1 MSEISNTI
9 KSGVNQFKD
18 SLSNSKSFKKFKKRA
33 TKFGET
39 GQFNVKDFK
48 NLGEPLMK
56 DFKKHG
62 KGALLNTLKNLSTHL
77 EGNRTKYKGVG
88 LSGSGNK
95 KDMSKGPNEKAPI
108 DYRWIQ
114 AKGNTKKEVLS
125 SSYNHYNWRD
135 SFIPTEIESFD
146 IIKPEP
152 LTVDEGAGKIAG
164 KIASKIIK
172 SPSVKKFVGNLSK
185 KSPVK
190 VLGRSGTPKRAAYN
204 PNLTLK
210 PHEAPGAARGIV
222 TKSQGATMKG
232 GVKST
237 TWKSHSSMNRG
248 SQGNAVKVYQQPTY
262 AKPNK
267 YPGDKTG
274 AYARELARQDNT
286 ARIGVRSKIGKD
298 GTTVDPYWPGTNTVG
313 GKTKLKPAR
322 GLEDKTLE
330 FLKKF
335 KESYS
340 WRNELGFD
348 EGVAGAVLK
357 VPGVKK
363 TIAKVGGAVLA
374 AKGGE
379 KILKDL
385 LGTPGK
391 PKSTDWDKNP
401 KDKIDQELNVRQ
413 GQAKDAAKN
422 KDFDTDM
429 KSYRKGKDNI
439 SDEDKIQRLKDAAKK
454 HRKYK
459 PKFNPRQN
467 MTDKQVERMRKAG
480 LL

>member
-95 KDMSKGPNEKAPI
+95 KDMSKGPNEKAAV

-114 AKGNTKKEVLS
+114 AKGNTKKEVIS
-125 SSYNHYNWRD
+125 ASYNHYNWRD
-135 SFIPTEIESFD
+135 SFTPTEIESFD

-152 LTVDEGAGKIAG
+152 L
-164 KIASKIIK
+164 
-172 SPSVKKFVGNLSK
+172 VK
-185 KSPVK
+185 
-190 VLGRSGTPKRAAYN
+190 
-204 PNLTLK
+204 
-210 PHEAPGAARGIV
+210 
-222 TKSQGATMKG
+222 
-232 GVKST
+232 
-237 TWKSHSSMNRG
+237 
-248 SQGNAVKVYQQPTY
+248 
-262 AKPNK
+262 
-267 YPGDKTG
+267 
-274 AYARELARQDNT
+274 
-286 ARIGVRSKIGKD
+286 
-298 GTTVDPYWPGTNTVG
+298 
-313 GKTKLKPAR
+313 
-322 GLEDKTLE
+322 
-330 FLKKF
+330 
-335 KESYS
+335 
-340 WRNELGFD
+340 

-385 LGTPGK
+385 LGSPGK

-459 PKFNPRQN
+459 PKFNPKQN

>member
-39 GQFNVKDFK
+39 GKFNIKDFAS
-48 NLGEPLMK
+48 LGEPLMK

-62 KGALLNTLKNLSTHL
+62 KSAALSTLKNLTTQL

-125 SSYNHYNWRD
+125 ASYNHYNWRD
-135 SFIPTEIESFD
+135 SFTPTEIESFD

-152 LTVDEGAGKIAG
+152 L
-164 KIASKIIK
+164 
-172 SPSVKKFVGNLSK
+172 VK
-185 KSPVK
+185 
-190 VLGRSGTPKRAAYN
+190 
-204 PNLTLK
+204 
-210 PHEAPGAARGIV
+210 
-222 TKSQGATMKG
+222 
-232 GVKST
+232 
-237 TWKSHSSMNRG
+237 
-248 SQGNAVKVYQQPTY
+248 
-262 AKPNK
+262 
-267 YPGDKTG
+267 
-274 AYARELARQDNT
+274 
-286 ARIGVRSKIGKD
+286 
-298 GTTVDPYWPGTNTVG
+298 
-313 GKTKLKPAR
+313 
-322 GLEDKTLE
+322 
-330 FLKKF
+330 
-335 KESYS
+335 
-340 WRNELGFD
+340 

-391 PKSTDWDKNP
+391 PKATDWDKNP